1 MSITSISNSEVD
13 LTCQCDKKAR
23 SACDAGATLPYDGK
37 NYCVLHLPVKNKE
50 KQFTE
55 AIQRKL
61 KNNDFNFYGVWF
73 PEGRW
78 FRRFDFTHMPDF
90 YRATFSGKADFLGT
104 KFPMSAR
111 FRHVT
116 FVEKADFSGAEFGPD
131 EVNFTHARFNGPAD
145 FKRANFEG
153 QANFRYATFKSDLR
167 FSREQ
172 EEKEQKGRGKIS
184 SLSLRYAIIEKP
196 ERVSFHSLDLFPHWF
211 IDVDPRMFELTN
223 NSWPNHAGGR
233 LKKNDLLDY
242 LDTEVSHL
250 PKDVAYPYNSLA
262 IASRRLSI
270 NAEENSRYDEASILR
285 YLSMEALRQGTKHKE
300 PGPKTLHY
308 LYYLLSGYGERIGR
322 AFLVLLLIWLVFAI
336 LYLVTGH
343 IKTGD
348 SISIGQAIGRTL
360 NFSLQVL
367 TLQKPEVPKG
377 LFTPLFV
384 TLEML
389 IGPLQI
395 ALVALAI
402 RRQFMR

>member
-90 YRATFSGKADFLGT
+90 YRATFNGKADFLGT

-172 EEKEQKGRGKIS
+172 EEKEQKRRGKI
-184 SLSLRYAIIEKP
+184 
-196 ERVSFHSLDLFPHWF
+196 
-211 IDVDPRMFELTN
+211 
-223 NSWPNHAGGR
+223 
-233 LKKNDLLDY
+233 
-242 LDTEVSHL
+242 
-250 PKDVAYPYNSLA
+250 
-262 IASRRLSI
+262 
-270 NAEENSRYDEASILR
+270 
-285 YLSMEALRQGTKHKE
+285 
-300 PGPKTLHY
+300 
-308 LYYLLSGYGERIGR
+308 
-322 AFLVLLLIWLVFAI
+322 
-336 LYLVTGH
+336 
-343 IKTGD
+343 
-348 SISIGQAIGRTL
+348 
-360 NFSLQVL
+360 
-367 TLQKPEVPKG
+367 
-377 LFTPLFV
+377 
-384 TLEML
+384 
-389 IGPLQI
+389 
-395 ALVALAI
+395 
-402 RRQFMR
+402 